1 MLKEKDTIQIAR
13 ALVDALENKK
23 AEDIVLMDLQGVASF
38 TDYFVIC
45 SGTSD
50 RMLRSL
56 VREAND
62 AMVKNHNLK
71 GKDIG
76 SASNGWIAVDYGDI
90 VLNIFSPQQREY
102 YQLEELWSSG
112 KTLLRVK

>member
-1 MLKEKDTIQIAR
+1 MN
-13 ALVDALENKK
+13 ALEDKK
-23 AEDIVLMDLQGVASF
+23 AEDIVLIDLQGVAIF
-38 TDYFVIC
+38 TDYFIIC

-56 VREAND
+56 VRAAND
-62 AMVKNHNLK
+62 AMAKMHGMK
-71 GKDIG
+71 GRIIG
-76 SASNGWIAVDYGDI
+76 SASNGWIAVDFGNI
-90 VLNIFSPQQREY
+90 VLHVFSPQQRQY

>member
-1 MLKEKDTIQIAR
+1 MLNEKNTLEIAR
-13 ALVDALENKK
+13 DLVNALEDKK
-23 AEDIVLMDLQGVASF
+23 AEDIVLIDLQGVAIF

-56 VREAND
+56 VRAAND
-62 AMVKNHNLK
+62 AMSKEYDLK
-71 GKDIG
+71 GKIVG
-76 SASNGWIAVDYGDI
+76 SSTNGWIAVDYTDI
-90 VLNIFSPQQREY
+90 VLHVFSPQQREF
-102 YQLEELWSSG
+102 YQLEDLWSSG

>member
-1 MLKEKDTIQIAR
+1 M
-13 ALVDALENKK
+13 VSALEDKK
-23 AEDIVLMDLQGVASF
+23 AEDIVLMDLQGVADF

-56 VREAND
+56 VHAAND
-62 AMVKNHNLK
+62 AMAKSHGKK
-71 GKDIG
+71 GRVIG
-76 SASNGWIAVDYGDI
+76 ASSNGWIAVDFGDI
-90 VLNIFSPQQREY
+90 VLHVFSPQQRNY
-102 YQLEELWSSG
+102 YQLEELWSNG

>member
-1 MLKEKDTIQIAR
+1 
-13 ALVDALENKK
+13 VF
-23 AEDIVLMDLQGVASF
+23 F

-50 RMLRSL
+50 RMIHSL
-56 VREAND
+56 VRAAND
-62 AMVKNHNLK
+62 AMVESYRMK
-71 GKDIG
+71 GKIIG
-76 SASNGWIAVDYGDI
+76 SASNGWIAVDFGDI
-90 VLNIFSPQQREY
+90 VLHVFSPQQRKY

>member
-1 MLKEKDTIQIAR
+1 MLKEKDIIQIAR
-13 ALVDALENKK
+13 DLVDALEDKK
-23 AEDIVLMDLQGVASF
+23 AEDIVLMDLQGIAFF

-56 VREAND
+56 VKAAND
-62 AMVKNHNLK
+62 AMSKQYELK
-71 GKDIG
+71 GKIIG
-76 SASNGWIAVDYGDI
+76 SASNGWIAVDYDDI
-90 VLNIFSPQQREY
+90 VLHVFSPQQREF
-102 YQLEELWSSG
+102 YQLEELWSAG

>member
-1 MLKEKDTIQIAR
+1 
-13 ALVDALENKK
+13 LVDALEDKK
-23 AEDIVLMDLQGVASF
+23 AEDIVLLDLQGVASF

-56 VREAND
+56 VRGAND
-62 AMVKNHNLK
+62 AMIKDHDLK
-71 GKDIG
+71 GKIIG
-76 SASNGWIAVDYGDI
+76 SASNGWIAVDFGDI
-90 VLNIFSPQQREY
+90 VMHAFSPQQRDF